1 LATQLAEQESLIYQT
16 VSVKS
21 CFLCISSSICDFK
34 SLNIWCYTQTKTKG
48 LRMKMIILK
57 MLGLHYELTAQQIK
71 VLNKA
76 TAFEILCSNSK

>member
-1 LATQLAEQESLIYQT
+1 
-16 VSVKS
+16 
-21 CFLCISSSICDFK
+21 
-34 SLNIWCYTQTKTKG
+34 
-48 LRMKMIILK
+48 MKMIILK